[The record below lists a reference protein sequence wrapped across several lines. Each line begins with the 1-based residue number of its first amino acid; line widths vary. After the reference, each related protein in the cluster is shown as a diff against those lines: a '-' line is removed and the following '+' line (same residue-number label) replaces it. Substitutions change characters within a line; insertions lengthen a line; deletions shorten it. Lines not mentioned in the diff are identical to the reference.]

1 MSSDP
6 EHETREDASK
16 MGVNNRHVSADRIFE
31 PGSR

>member
-6 EHETREDASK
+6 EHEPREFLSDMSANS
-16 MGVNNRHVSADRIFE
+16 RHVSADRMFE